1 MLILKNLNIKQKIG
15 KKFNKFISWFL
26 ILSSIICGIATY
38 VAMAPS
44 GDSNRYLVLVLLNID
59 LVLLVTL
66 TIIVTRNLVK
76 LWSRKKSGQLGSQL
90 HTRIVVIFSF
100 LAAIPAVVV
109 AIFGA
114 IFFTVGIENWF
125 SSRVESALNKSE
137 SVASAYLIQG
147 QNQIGLEANDV
158 ANIINTSVFNY
169 NDIFALEKLVNRIA
183 FERKLTEVIV
193 YNNKGEI
200 LAKNEL
206 SFLFESPARDKM
218 FKLSSE
224 KKELI
229 INFSDSA
236 EEKTISAMIPIDIS
250 ASNLLYISK
259 FKDIGVVSDIN
270 DVKRAVYEYRSVE
283 NKREGLHIT
292 FTMIFLVVALL
303 LMLVAVFIGLNFA
316 NGIVTPITN
325 LANAA
330 ERVSDGD
337 LDVRVP
343 NLNKKDE
350 ISDLS
355 DIFNKMTEQ
364 LGNQREALL
373 NANTQL
379 ESRRIF
385 TETVLSGVT
394 AGVIGIDKNEKIFI
408 PNKSAI
414 ELLNLNI
421 DNVVGMSFIDAI
433 PEMSELFI
441 KAKQNS
447 DTITKGDIVIS
458 RNNKK
463 ITLMTQVSV
472 EKNKNKIFGYVVT
485 FDDMTELLQ
494 AQRIAA
500 WSDVARRIA
509 HEIKN
514 PLTPIQLAADR
525 LKKKYSKHINYEPN
539 IFFSCINTIIRQV
552 DDMRNMVNEFSSFA
566 RMPSP
571 VLKRTNLNEL
581 VTGLGSLS
589 IVSRDDIKVSI
600 NVPQKSLYAQVDSN
614 QIRQALLNLISNSIN
629 SIDEKSEN
637 KSYSNKEKKLI
648 INLSKKKNAYH
659 ISVSDNGEGLPNKS
673 VENLTEPYVTNRKDG
688 TGLGLAIV
696 KKIMEDHKGSLNL
709 ESLDKQNGAM
719 ATISFSGKNK

>member
-1 MLILKNLNIKQKIG
+1 MLILKNLNIKRKLG

-100 LAAIPAVVV
+100 LAAIPAVIV

-158 ANIINTSVFNY
+158 ANIIDTSVFNY
-169 NDIFALEKLVNRIA
+169 NDMFALEKLVNRIA

-433 PEMSELFI
+433 PEMSELFK

-673 VENLTEPYVTNRKDG
+673 VENLTEPYVTNRKNG

-709 ESLDKQNGAM
+709 ESLEKENGAM

>member
-1 MLILKNLNIKQKIG
+1 ML
-15 KKFNKFISWFL
+15 
-26 ILSSIICGIATY
+26 
-38 VAMAPS
+38 
-44 GDSNRYLVLVLLNID
+44 
-59 LVLLVTL
+59 
-66 TIIVTRNLVK
+66 
-76 LWSRKKSGQLGSQL
+76 
-90 HTRIVVIFSF
+90 
-100 LAAIPAVVV
+100 
-109 AIFGA
+109 AIFNPQYVN
-114 IFFTVGIENWF
+114 TLSTN
-125 SSRVESALNKSE
+125 N
-137 SVASAYLIQG
+137 
-147 QNQIGLEANDV
+147 V

-433 PEMSELFI
+433 PEMSELFK

-463 ITLMTQVSV
+463 IILMTQVSV

-709 ESLDKQNGAM
+709 ESLEKQSGAM

>member
-1 MLILKNLNIKQKIG
+1 MLILKNLNIKQKLG

-26 ILSSIICGIATY
+26 IFSSIICGIATY
-38 VAMAPS
+38 IAMAPS

-158 ANIINTSVFNY
+158 ANIISTSVFNY
-169 NDIFALEKLVNRIA
+169 NDMFALEKLVNRIA

-206 SFLFESPARDKM
+206 SFLFKSPARDKM

-292 FTMIFLVVALL
+292 FTMVFLVVALL

-330 ERVSDGD
+330 GRVSEGD

-364 LGNQREALL
+364 LSNQREALL

-433 PEMSELFI
+433 PEMSELFK

-447 DTITKGDIVIS
+447 DSITKGNIVIS

-463 ITLMTQVSV
+463 IILMTQVSV

-525 LKKKYSKHINYEPN
+525 LKKKYSNHIKYEPN

-552 DDMRNMVNEFSSFA
+552 DGMRNMVNEFSSFA

-600 NVPQKSLYAQVDSN
+600 NVPQKPLYAQVDSN

-637 KSYSNKEKKLI
+637 KSYSNTEKKLI

-659 ISVSDNGEGLPNKS
+659 ISVSDNGEGLPNKN
-673 VENLTEPYVTNRKDG
+673 VENLTDPYVTNRKDG

-709 ESLDKQNGAM
+709 ESLEKQNGTM
-719 ATISFSGKNK
+719 ATISFFWKK

>member
-1 MLILKNLNIKQKIG
+1 VLILKNLNIKRKLG

-433 PEMSELFI
+433 PEMSELFK